1 MRKLT
6 VLLAFMTLLATG
18 AVSAIAEQSAPA
30 SRALP
35 QEISRFNIKDIYGR
49 IIPAEQL
56 EDWII
61 VYGFG
66 NEKNAMTMVGWLKEI
81 TLAYPD
87 TKGVMFVC
95 IAETSKYPKVMGPMV
110 RRVLKKEYE
119 QELETLGKK
128 LEEKGFKQ
136 EKPLD
141 EKYIMIADTS
151 GAYYDHFGI
160 GDGKD
165 DAHVFIFDGNH
176 APRAYFSEY
185 SEEMKTTLAGLLAE
199 REEKQKFAAIQM
211 SAKKKNIFK
220 KYALIGAAVAAGV
233 LLFD

>member
-1 MRKLT
+1 MRKIT
-6 VLLAFMTLLATG
+6 VLLAFITILATTG
-18 AVSAIAEQSAPA
+18 TAALAEQSAPP
-30 SRALP
+30 SHALP
-35 QEISRFNIKDIYGR
+35 SEISRFNIKDIYGR

-56 EDWII
+56 KDWIV

-87 TKGVMFVC
+87 TKGIMFIC

-151 GAYYDHFGI
+151 GAYYNHFGI

-165 DAHVFIFDGNH
+165 NAHVFIFDGDH
-176 APRAYFSEY
+176 TPRAYFSDY
-185 SEEMKTTLAGLLAE
+185 SEEMKTTLGTLLAE

-211 SAKKKNIFK
+211 SAKKKNTFR
-220 KYALIGAAVAAGV
+220 KYALIGAAVVAGV

>member
-1 MRKLT
+1 MRKII
-6 VLLAFMTLLATG
+6 LLLMFVALSVCSGMTAL
-18 AVSAIAEQSAPA
+18 AEQSAPA
-30 SRALP
+30 SLALP
-35 QEISRFNIKDIYGR
+35 SEISRFNIKDIYGR

-56 EDWII
+56 KDWIV

-66 NEKNAMTMVGWLKEI
+66 NENNAMTMVGWLKEI

-87 TKGVMFVC
+87 TKGIMFIC

-119 QELETLGKK
+119 QELETLGAK
-128 LEEKGFKQ
+128 LAEKGFKQ
-136 EKPLD
+136 ERPLD

-151 GAYYDHFGI
+151 GAYYNHFGI

-165 DAHVFIFDGNH
+165 DAHVFIFDGDH
-176 APRAYFSEY
+176 VPRAYFSDY
-185 SEEMKTTLAGLLAE
+185 SEEMKTTLASLLAE
-199 REEKQKFAAIQM
+199 REEKQRFAAIQM
-211 SAKKKNIFK
+211 SAKKKNTFR

-233 LLFD
+233 LLLD